1 MIPWPSG
8 LGGRLIQTSVSWR
21 NVYPGITVEEEE
33 SRLKRFPLGI
43 LENTLLVQLMVSAW
57 FRSF

>member
-1 MIPWPSG
+1 MLPWPSG
-8 LGGRLIQTSVSWR
+8 RGGRLIQTSVSWM
-21 NVYPGITVEEEE
+21 NVYPGLTVEEEE

-43 LENTLLVQLMVSAW
+43 LENTLPVQLMVSAW